1 MVSVYVR
8 TPKEKSKKST
18 LCFGTR
24 VWFLQI
30 RSRTT
35 IQYDRG
41 NDNPECSVS
50 LLLPSL
56 PPPPHSRRPSA
67 PSKHCDCA
75 RVRHRVEL
83 VAWGSSDRRPCKPR
97 YANFSCLFVLSVLA
111 GFSEILGLVR
121 SGAAATD
128 ATCAAL
134 AALYVPSSPLPP
146 LPARAL
152 TPASRHHAR
161 LVLAGKTQN

>member
-75 RVRHRVEL
+75 RVRHR

-161 LVLAGKTQN
+161 LVLAGRTQN